1 MGWFVPQTGIPWPL
15 TITEYLNLKSLF
27 QFCQILG
34 LCWSACS
41 GLKDFFY
48 PQARGSKTSDIKARI
63 TPNLEDTKSENIGL
77 SKKDFV
83 FYLERYLILNK
94 EAAY

>member
-15 TITEYLNLKSLF
+15 TITGYLNLKSLP

-34 LCWSACS
+34 FCWSACS
-41 GLKDFFY
+41 GLKGFY
-48 PQARGSKTSDIKARI
+48 PQARGSNTSDIRAKI

-77 SKKDFV
+77 KK
-83 FYLERYLILNK
+83 
-94 EAAY
+94 